1 MASTVVQIDEFPA
14 TSFVLAKLEE
24 AESGQVAPD
33 AAGYVITS
41 VADSKHTFVV
51 DGDQTGIYRLAV
63 QDSDGLEVLQGW
75 VDIEADD
82 VGPYVASGSIEEL
95 YQARLRRKQE
105 AMLEDDGSSG
115 FQFTALSLANA
126 PGLDAAAVRSAVGLA
141 AANLDTQ
148 LAAIGEDTSTTI
160 PAVLVGILEDTG
172 TSLPATLAEILSDT
186 GTTLPSTLAT
196 IVEDTGT
203 TLPASLTAIRSLLID
218 AQPVYTSPMVSPLGN
233 INGPIVIGDDYLDAH
248 GRAFSWEVAS
258 LPGVDVN
265 DASFW
270 FGGKNMGGGEGWLV
284 EGSVAE
290 VDASTWLVKA
300 ELIKTNTEGLPPTK
314 YKWSGELRDSEGNEI
329 TRVKSSCDQKVALVD
344 KQT

>member
-1 MASTVVQIDEFPA
+1 MSSTIVQIDEFA
-14 TSFVLAKLEE
+14 VTGFVLARLEE
-24 AESGQVAPD
+24 AESGIVAPD
-33 AAGYVITS
+33 AAGHAITTQS
-41 VADSKHTFVV
+41 ESKHTFTVSGAQV
-51 DGDQTGIYRLAV
+51 GLYRLSVEDGDGI
-63 QDSDGLEVLQGW
+63 EVLQGW
-75 VDIEADD
+75 VDILADD
-82 VGPYVASGSIEEL
+82 AGPYIASGSIEEL
-95 YQARLRRKQE
+95 HQARLRRKQE

-126 PGLDAAAVRSAVGLA
+126 PGLDAAAVRSAVGLV

-148 LAAIGEDTSTTI
+148 LAAIVEDTSTTI

-172 TSLPATLAEILSDT
+172 TSLPATLAEILTDT
-186 GTTLPSTLAT
+186 GTTLPNTLAA

-203 TLPASLTAIRSLLID
+203 TLPASLSAIQSLLID
-218 AQPVYTSPMVSPLGN
+218 AQPVYTSPLVSPLGS

-258 LPGVDVN
+258 LPGVNVN

-270 FGGKNMGGGEGWLV
+270 FGGKNSGGDGWLV

-290 VDASTWLVKA
+290 VDASTWLAKA
-300 ELIKTNTEGLPPTK
+300 ELLKTDTEGLPASN